1 MSQENVELV
10 LEQFEATNRREF
22 DVPVASWAED
32 IELITRDGDINT
44 GTYLG
49 REVVAEFF
57 GGWFRAFGEVHF
69 EVLDIRSAGDSVA
82 VMSSHRARGRHSDV
96 EVSETFFHEYRLHGG
111 KVIRIRFHNSWEEAL
126 EAVGLREGARRDS

>member
-32 IELITRDGDINT
+32 IELITREGDINS

-57 GGWFRAFGEVHF
+57 GGWFRAFREVHF
-69 EVLDIRSAGDSVA
+69 DVLDIRPAGDSVA
-82 VMSSHRARGRHSDV
+82 VKGSHRVRGRHSDV
-96 EVSETFFHEYRLHGG
+96 EVSEVFFYEYRLNGG
-111 KVIRIRFHNSWEEAL
+111 KVIGIRFHNSWDDAL
-126 EAVGLREGARRDS
+126 EAVGLSAG